1 MSTVLYSAHELANIV
16 SVLYVRVYDNR
27 AALVKTMSEV
37 ATVNAFAYNT
47 AYGEN
52 VPAVTAEEIDA
63 EVRLSMAS
71 IDRATTTATMLC
83 YNCDGFM
90 NDRLRGDVG
99 SICGQLARKAMERAT
114 EMQERII
121 RLNATVAEQSK
132 EIAGLKAKPAR
143 KPRAVKGA

>member
-1 MSTVLYSAHELANIV
+1 MSTVLYTAHELANIV

-63 EVRLSMAS
+63 EVRLNMAT
-71 IDRATTTATMLC
+71 IDRAITTATMLC

-99 SICGQLARKAMERAT
+99 AICGQLARKAMEKAT
-114 EMQERII
+114 ELSERIA

-132 EIAGLKAKPAR
+132 EIAALKVKPAR

>member
-16 SVLYVRVYDNR
+16 SVLFVRVYDNR

-63 EVRLSMAS
+63 EVRLSRAS
-71 IDRATTTATMLC
+71 IDRAIGTATMLC

-99 SICGQLARKAMERAT
+99 SICGQLARKAMEGAT
-114 EMQERII
+114 ELQERVINLQ
-121 RLNATVAEQSK
+121 RSLSEASK
-132 EIAGLKAKPAR
+132 EIAALKVKPAR
-143 KPRAVKGA
+143 KPRAAKVA

>member
-1 MSTVLYSAHELANIV
+1 MSTTHFSAAELANIV
-16 SVLYVRVYDNR
+16 SVLEVRHYDNR
-27 AALVKTMSEV
+27 AKLVKTMSEV

-63 EVRLSMAS
+63 EVRLNMAT
-71 IDRATTTATMLC
+71 IDRAITTATMLC

-99 SICGQLARKAMERAT
+99 AICGQLARKAMEHAT
-114 EMQERII
+114 ELSERVVNLQ
-121 RLNATVAEQSK
+121 RSLSEADK
-132 EIAGLKAKPAR
+132 EIAALKVKPAR

>member
-71 IDRATTTATMLC
+71 IDRAITSATMLC
-83 YNCDGFM
+83 YCDGYM

-99 SICGQLARKAMERAT
+99 SICGQLARKAMEGAT
-114 EMQERII
+114 ELQERVINLQ
-121 RLNATVAEQSK
+121 RSLSEASK

>member
-71 IDRATTTATMLC
+71 IDRAITSATMLC
-83 YNCDGFM
+83 YNCDGYM

-132 EIAGLKAKPAR
+132 EIAALKVKPAR